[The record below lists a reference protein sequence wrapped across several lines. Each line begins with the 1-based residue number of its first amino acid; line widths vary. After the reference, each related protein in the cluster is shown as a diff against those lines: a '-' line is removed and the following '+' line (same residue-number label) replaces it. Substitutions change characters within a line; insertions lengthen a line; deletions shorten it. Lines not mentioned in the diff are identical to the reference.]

1 MRPEGAQIVL
11 ARSSGDPNVLCGKAC
26 AQRGAAG
33 RTVVFQA
40 LRDIGTRLDSCLGF
54 VTAAGSTEAAVIPS
68 SVEPHSETPR
78 GLSMYRSARH
88 DARPGD
94 SGGNNLARTGA
105 SRL

>member
-54 VTAAGSTEAAVIPS
+54 VTDTDRRRRLSFLPLSNHTAKPHVACRCIDRLGMTRGRAIAAAV
-68 SVEPHSETPR
+68 
-78 GLSMYRSARH
+78 AR
-88 DARPGD
+88 
-94 SGGNNLARTGA
+94 RT
-105 SRL
+105 